1 MCILKTLLEFCTFLI
16 FSMFHWQILK
26 PTRCAAPNFIVGLN
40 SFLSLKYV
48 YVRLWMSNLNLVNIA
63 FCFYGI
69 EFLIPFHINNTIS
82 GTKSCLIVL
91 VYSNSRTLFPP
102 VFFFFQLIRSI
113 SRWIYQPR
121 ILFEICYGA
130 KRKKGLREYLA
141 IDTVYRK
148 DYHRRKTESNN
159 SKIFENLNI
168 LNRAITSA

>member
-1 MCILKTLLEFCTFLI
+1 MFPSSRRVLPSIFSYVKAVWRCKFFLWFYVSSICVSRPITVSLFIFSFTVSFVEMCILKTLLEFCTFLI

-82 GTKSCLIVL
+82 GTMSCLIVL
-91 VYSNSRTLFPP
+91 VYSISSSI
-102 VFFFFQLIRSI
+102 FFFQLIRSI
-113 SRWIYQPR
+113 LP
-121 ILFEICYGA
+121 
-130 KRKKGLREYLA
+130 
-141 IDTVYRK
+141 
-148 DYHRRKTESNN
+148 
-159 SKIFENLNI
+159 
-168 LNRAITSA
+168 